1 MLDVFV
7 FFFKS
12 LFCAPVCTCGE
23 SVECCG
29 LYNYIILEIKEEDKR
44 DGKEKIEEC
53 KKDGVREI
61 R

>member
-1 MLDVFV
+1 MCLSSSSSRCFV
-7 FFFKS
+7 R
-12 LFCAPVCTCGE
+12 LYVRGE

-29 LYNYIILEIKEEDKR
+29 LYNYILEIKEEDKR